1 MLSLK
6 NVCKYYKYGKNKKVI
21 LDNINVSFNDTGM
34 VFILGKSGS
43 GKSTLLNIIAGNL
56 RSDTG
61 DVFIGNRKINE
72 LSTGEL
78 DNYRNSVVGYIYQD
92 YNLIEY
98 MKVIDNIKIG
108 YTFEND
114 KEKTDLLLKQLDIY
128 GKKDMK
134 VSKLSG
140 GEKQRVAIARS
151 LVNDPKII
159 LADEPTGALDSEN
172 GIKIMEILKRISKNK
187 LVIVVSHD
195 KILADKYGDRI
206 INLKDGKIINDSGK
220 NVDTNEIVNDKI
232 VIKKGKFRRKNIWKL
247 SISHLWLKKGRS
259 LMTMISISLGIVSM
273 MLVLCIASNFNKE
286 LNDLERDVVS
296 VFPISIKNGEYLE
309 EVDNENNNTNMNKDK
324 IYIKN
329 DNKYINKISY
339 EYIDYLKSLDIPL
352 DIVYSYD
359 KEIPLI
365 SDNYKLVDKKYLM
378 GIPSNKYMEDNYEI
392 LFGKLPSNKFELLI
406 KLDKD
411 NMIDKDITNYFNL
424 DDYISYDK
432 MIGRKIRMIIN
443 DNYYKNNG
451 DYFYID
457 NDYEKLYKD
466 SEIELTIVGIV
477 REKEENIGGSFIYYD
492 DEIMK
497 DILKINMNS
506 EIVNNQ
512 RDNDYNVLGINI
524 SKDDML
530 SYLGGD
536 DLPSQIDIYVD
547 SIYDKELLIKK
558 LDNYNKQYDK
568 VIYEDTMANNI
579 KIVKDFINIISVVL
593 IIFSIVAIVI
603 SSLMIGILT
612 SIRVLERKKE
622 IGIIR
627 SLGVSKRNIRKIFN
641 IENMIIGGCSSFI
654 GLGILMILR
663 EPINSI
669 LSEIVMID
677 SVLVIDYRVIF
688 LVILFNIFI
697 VRLAGLIPS
706 RRASKLEITKCI
718 YDR

>member
-34 VFILGKSGS
+34 VFILGMSGS

-61 DVFIGNRKINE
+61 DVFIGKRKIDE
-72 LSTGEL
+72 LSTSEL

-108 YTFEND
+108 YTFESDN
-114 KEKTDLLLKQLDIY
+114 EKTDLLLKQLDIY
-128 GKKDMK
+128 DKKDMK

-140 GEKQRVAIARS
+140 GEKQRVAIARA

-220 NVDTNEIVNDKI
+220 NVDTNEIDDKV

-247 SISHLWLKKGRS
+247 SISHLWLKKRRS

-365 SDNYKLVDKKYLM
+365 SDNYKLVDRKYLM

-432 MIGRKIRMIIN
+432 IIGRKIRMIIN
-443 DNYYKNNG
+443 DNYYKRNG
-451 DYFYID
+451 EYFYID
-457 NDYEKLYKD
+457 NDYKKLYKG

-492 DEIMK
+492 DEIIK